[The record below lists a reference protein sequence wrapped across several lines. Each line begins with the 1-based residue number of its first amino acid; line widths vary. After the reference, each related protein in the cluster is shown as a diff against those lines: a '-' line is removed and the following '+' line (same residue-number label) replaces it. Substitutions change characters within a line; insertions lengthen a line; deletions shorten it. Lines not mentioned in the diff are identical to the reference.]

1 MVRRLPEKIQ
11 HSTDPGRRCPDPPPV
26 LIGQNRFIRAVAF
39 IITGQGT
46 LGALTM
52 VNAMVTLLEIETLQC
67 TGPGYFSELVL
78 ILLSA
83 LSIYLSLI
91 THASYRD

>member
-11 HSTDPGRRCPDPPPV
+11 HSTDPGRRCPDPSPV
-26 LIGQNRFIRAVAF
+26 LLGQNRFIRAVAF

-52 VNAMVTLLEIETLQC
+52 VTLLEIETLQC
-67 TGPGYFSELVL
+67 TGPGTCFDL
-78 ILLSA
+78 
-83 LSIYLSLI
+83 
-91 THASYRD
+91 T